1 MDLVRLGTGRGAII
15 RSIVPCSYLFP
26 CDVISALTFLFFD
39 IHHCIKFANADRTVF
54 STSQFARPPRKLSIV
69 GTPHHIQAEVKP
81 KVLKTKRQIF
91 AVQTFGVQ
99 TAIFSVQTA
108 IFGGPSLT
116 MFSTNFK

>member
-15 RSIVPCSYLFP
+15 RSIVPCSYPFP
-26 CDVISALTFLFFD
+26 CALISALTFLFLTY
-39 IHHCIKFANADRTVF
+39 IIAKFANADRTVF